1 MSGEKLN
8 DNPVQRGEVH
18 NYRNDYKFNY
28 EIKQKAN
35 AEWQIGSIKIRSDSS
50 DGLSSLLVNI
60 TKDLLELMEQE
71 GFKLVKKVGA
81 D

>member
-1 MSGEKLN
+1 MSEDK
-8 DNPVQRGEVH
+8 PQRGEIH

-35 AEWQIGSIKIRSDSS
+35 AEWQIGSIKIRSDNS
-50 DGLSSLLVNI
+50 DGLGSLLVNI
-60 TKDLLELMEQE
+60 TKDLLELMELE

>member
-1 MSGEKLN
+1 MSGQGDSQK
-8 DNPVQRGEVH
+8 GEIH

-35 AEWQIGSIKIRSDSS
+35 SEWQIGSIKIRSDNSE
-50 DGLSSLLVNI
+50 GLSKLLVNI
-60 TKDLLELMEQE
+60 TKDLLELMENE

>member
-1 MSGEKLN
+1 MSGEDK
-8 DNPVQRGEVH
+8 PQRGEIH

-35 AEWQIGSIKIRSDSS
+35 AEWQIGSIKIRSDNS

-60 TKDLLELMEQE
+60 TKDLLELMEKE

>member
-1 MSGEKLN
+1 MSEDK
-8 DNPVQRGEVH
+8 PQRGEVH
-18 NYRNDYKFNY
+18 NYRNDYKFNF

-35 AEWQIGSIKIRSDSS
+35 AEWQIGSIKIRSDNS

-60 TKDLLELMEQE
+60 TKDLLELMEKE